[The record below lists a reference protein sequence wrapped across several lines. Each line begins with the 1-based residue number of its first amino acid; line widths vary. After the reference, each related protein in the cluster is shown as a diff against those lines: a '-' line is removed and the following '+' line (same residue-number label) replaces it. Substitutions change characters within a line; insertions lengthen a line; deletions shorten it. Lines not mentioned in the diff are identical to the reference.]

1 MERFRVFMPGPLVP
15 TSPVQFLRW
24 RVLLRGSLVLMVE
37 RWVLLR
43 RRLVMLWWIVGR
55 VLLPCP
61 RMLGGGRRGLMSQFV
76 HRWRVSRS
84 V

>member
-15 TSPVQFLRW
+15 TSPAQFLRW
-24 RVLLRGSLVLMVE
+24 RMLLRGSLVLMVE
-37 RWVLLR
+37 RRVLLG
-43 RRLVMLWWIVGR
+43 WIVGR
-55 VLLPCP
+55 MLLPRP

-76 HRWRVSRS
+76 HRWRVSRN